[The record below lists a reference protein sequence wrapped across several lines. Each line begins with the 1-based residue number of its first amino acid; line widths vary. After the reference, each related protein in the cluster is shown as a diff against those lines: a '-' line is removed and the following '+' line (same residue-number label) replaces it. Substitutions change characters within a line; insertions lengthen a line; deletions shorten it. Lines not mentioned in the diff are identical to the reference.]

1 MEPLL
6 VSDPSRI
13 AEYRLLGRLGA
24 GGMGTV
30 YLGRGP
36 DGRLA
41 AVKVIRAEYA
51 TDPAYRARF
60 RREAAAAAQVRSPYV
75 VPVVGSDPEAECPWL
90 AAEFVPGLSLS
101 EAVAG
106 YGALP
111 VSAVR
116 VLGRVLARALAAVH
130 AAGLVHRDVKP
141 GNVLLAVA
149 GPRLIDFGIARATG
163 AAALTATGAVL
174 GTPGFLAPEQAR
186 GRSATPAGDVFSLGC
201 LLVYAA
207 TGRPPFGGGAVDAVL
222 YRTVYDE
229 PDVDWAALGDAELGG
244 LLRACLAKDPADRPT
259 AAALDVALAPAA
271 LRPPA
276 PGSGP
281 GSASDSAPALDPPP
295 ALDPAPARAPEGGPA
310 PRPGHGPGG
319 HPGRREDRWPED
331 RRPEDRRPEDR
342 WPEDRW
348 PEGSP
353 GRPGGARGGPPAHAA
368 GWLPDA
374 VVAAIGAR
382 SSELLA
388 LPDVTDTVL
397 DDLGRTRAGSRRGSR
412 PDARPDSW
420 PGPRADSRP
429 GDRAAVGRRRFLLRV
444 GGLGALVAASGGGTA
459 TWLAVRRGPGP
470 ARPSTRR
477 WVIGVHAD
485 LTGPQRELG
494 RAQERGVRLA
504 VAAFNSVAARPFSLA
519 VAVADDA
526 GDPRRAPS
534 AAARLV
540 GDPDV
545 LAVVGPTG
553 DASVLAALD
562 RYSRAGL
569 ALVTVSAAGTAYG
582 AADRRA
588 LLQTCPVAAA
598 HADAIDLRLVVVEG
612 VRRLGV
618 LCDRSGRSAAWETAF
633 LADLIVDYDE
643 PDASAYPRVAPRG
656 LPSLR
661 PVVADMLGRGLDGFL
676 YTGTPA
682 GAAET
687 ARLLAAA
694 RFGGPRAADYPVMGA
709 EFVRLAGPAA
719 EGWQFLAP
727 CVGPDAPAAA
737 RAAAAHRARYGTPPA
752 LWTAEAYEA
761 TLLVADRLLRLAAAR
776 RGRPG
781 RAELLAGLARGTYRG
796 RLKEYAFDGDGR
808 IKDVTSHLHRVAGGR
823 IRYVGPAP
831 VRAVATGRG

>member
-60 RREAAAAAQVRSPYV
+60 RREAAAAARVRSPYV
-75 VPVVGSDPEAECPWL
+75 VPVVGSDPEAEHPWL
-90 AAEFVPGLSLS
+90 ATEFVPGLALA

-111 VSAVR
+111 VAAVR
-116 VLGRVLARALAAVH
+116 VLGRMLARALAAAH

-186 GRSATPAGDVFSLGC
+186 GRRATSAGDVFSLGC

-229 PDVDWAALGDAELGG
+229 PDVDWAALGDAELAG
-244 LLRACLAKDPADRPT
+244 LLRACLAKEPADRPT
-259 AAALDVALAPAA
+259 AAALDVALTPPGPGPPDPARQDEPGA
-271 LRPPA
+271 RHVAGAGAA
-276 PGSGP
+276 PGPAVERWAEG
-281 GSASDSAPALDPPP
+281 ASD
-295 ALDPAPARAPEGGPA
+295 
-310 PRPGHGPGG
+310 
-319 HPGRREDRWPED
+319 
-331 RRPEDRRPEDR
+331 
-342 WPEDRW
+342 
-348 PEGSP
+348 
-353 GRPGGARGGPPAHAA
+353 RPGGARGGLPAHAG

-374 VVAAIGAR
+374 VVAAIAAR
-382 SSELLA
+382 SSTLLA
-388 LPDVTDTVL
+388 LPDITDTVL
-397 DDLGRTRAGSRRGSR
+397 DDLGRARAGSR
-412 PDARPDSW
+412 
-420 PGPRADSRP
+420 PGFRAA

-459 TWLAVRRGPGP
+459 TWLTVRRGPGP
-470 ARPSTRR
+470 ARPSARR
-477 WVIGVHAD
+477 WVIGVQAD

-519 VAVADDA
+519 VTVADDA

-553 DASVLAALD
+553 DASVLAAVD

-694 RFGGPRAADYPVMGA
+694 RFGGPRAADYPVMGP
-709 EFVRLAGPAA
+709 EFVRLAGSAA
-719 EGWQFLAP
+719 EGWQFLSP

-737 RAAAAHRARYGTPPA
+737 RVAAAHRARYGTPPA

-808 IKDVTSHLHRVAGGR
+808 IEDVTSHLHRVAGGR

-831 VRAVATGRG
+831 VRAAATGRR